1 MHRIKWLKSFGD
13 LHEEIQDLLSGEELT
28 QDHQVQVVREWM
40 ANAEQQKE
48 LNQVQ
53 CEI

>member
-28 QDHQVQVVREWM
+28 QDHQGYINLHE
-40 ANAEQQKE
+40 
-48 LNQVQ
+48 
-53 CEI
+53 EIVP